1 MSRPIPA
8 LLTLTIALTMA
19 MPSFASARALA
30 EDPGHD
36 HPAHEHAHH
45 TDGVARDSP
54 VMGPADGGL
63 WPTDAP
69 LRTGMARVHK
79 ALVQAHA
86 AQDGAGLDRAGAAAL
101 AGEVRAAVAYMV
113 ANCQLEP
120 AADADL
126 HLLIGQ
132 MLAAV
137 ERAEQAP
144 GDPAGVPALHATV
157 EAYGAHFDH
166 PGLHDEAH

>member
-8 LLTLTIALTMA
+8 LLTLALAMA
-19 MPSFASARALA
+19 IPAYTAARALA

-36 HPAHEHAHH
+36 RQAHEHADHAH
-45 TDGVARDSP
+45 GAAVDSP
-54 VMGPADGGL
+54 LAGPAGGGL
-63 WPTDAP
+63 WPTDVP
-69 LRTGMARVHK
+69 LRTAMARVHK
-79 ALVQAHA
+79 ALVQALA
-86 AQDGAGLDRAGAAAL
+86 AQDGAGLDAAGATAL

-126 HLLIGQ
+126 HFLIGQ

-137 ERAEQAP
+137 DRAERAPA
-144 GDPAGVPALHATV
+144 DPAGVPALHAAV
-157 EAYGAHFDH
+157 VRYGQHFDH